1 MTTRSKSSRNERNRQ
16 AIVGVQKHVT
26 SAIVLDGVTRQPAD
40 VVSILQDAITKTDA
54 TTAAEG
60 AFHQAVAAEK
70 TATALAEQTFEALK
84 GVVLNLYT
92 GQPTVLADFGISEP
106 VRKVPTAATK
116 AEAVMSAISSLVT
129 AADPSGASLS
139 KTNGVI
145 KQAITIGTAVAKVV
159 DAPAAS

>member
-116 AEAVMSAISSLVT
+116 AEAAAKRKAT
-129 AADPSGASLS
+129 AA
-139 KTNGVI
+139 
-145 KQAITIGTAVAKVV
+145 AKKAAEAAEA
-159 DAPAAS
+159 APAPATPATPPKS